1 MVTISTDEPIAVA
14 VVDWIGYDDL
24 TPLDAASRSKADA
37 LVRWLR
43 DRGARSAAS

>member
-1 MVTISTDEPIAVA
+1 MVTISTDEP
-14 VVDWIGYDDL
+14 
-24 TPLDAASRSKADA
+24 TPFDAASRSNADA